1 MLLCTR
7 KCEKEGGEIYF
18 FTFNT
23 LRSVPKT
30 VSKTFYF
37 SVFALFCLYKK
48 GLMKC
53 CLHVCLYLSICKCIG
68 VFLFFLFVIN
78 TWYNIHGRKK
88 SLFKKNLRAIIT
100 RDLLARIVFCV
111 SSVPVVFLGLLWCRA
126 HSEKSTH
133 SKRNVT
139 RLGLNF
145 PVLFLNLCFKKGFSF
160 LWVCVVVELFQ
171 CRCKSAASFVVVY
184 VFSKKD

>member
-1 MLLCTR
+1 MWERGGAKFIFSLSILCVPCR
-7 KCEKEGGEIYF
+7 KRF
-18 FTFNT
+18 
-23 LRSVPKT
+23 PKL
-30 VSKTFYF
+30 FI
-37 SVFALFCLYKK
+37 SVFLLFFFCLYKK

-88 SLFKKNLRAIIT
+88 SLFKKTYGR
-100 RDLLARIVFCV
+100 LLHATCLLGLF
-111 SSVPVVFLGLLWCRA
+111 SVFLRYRSCAGLLWCRA

-160 LWVCVVVELFQ
+160 LWVCVVVDLFQ